1 MTSRVA
7 IRAEGVSKR
16 YFRGASPASQGP
28 SRWLARLTAP
38 ARRAGAVLRG
48 RLADASDVAF
58 WALEDISFSVRPGEI
73 LGLVGRNGAGKTTLL
88 RLLSGITRPTLGR
101 IGIRG
106 RVGSLL
112 EVSIGFHPNL
122 TGREN
127 IFLYGA
133 MLGLRRAEVAARLD
147 EIVAYAE
154 VAPLLY
160 TPMRFYS
167 TGMYARL
174 AFAVASVLAPDILL
188 VDEVLSVS
196 DAGFQR
202 RSLETI
208 AQRAREGG
216 TVLFVS
222 HNLDAVAAL
231 CTRCLRIEQGRLVDE
246 GATAEVLSRFRSHM
260 APSDENPE

>member
-1 MTSRVA
+1 MTSPVV
-7 IRAEGVSKR
+7 IQAEGVSKR
-16 YFRGASPASQGP
+16 YFRGAGPPSQGGA
-28 SRWLARLTAP
+28 RWSARLSAP
-38 ARRAGAVLRG
+38 FRRAGAVLRG
-48 RLADASDVAF
+48 RLADASDTAF
-58 WALEDISFSVRPGEI
+58 WALEDISFSVQQGEI
-73 LGLVGRNGAGKTTLL
+73 LGVVGHNGAGKTTLL
-88 RLLSGITRPTLGR
+88 RLLSGITRPTRGR

-133 MLGLRRAEVAARLD
+133 MLGLRRAEVAAQLD
-147 EIVAYAE
+147 AIVAYAE
-154 VAPLLY
+154 VEPVLY

-196 DAGFQR
+196 DTGFQR

-208 AQRAREGG
+208 ARRAQEGG

-222 HNLDAVAAL
+222 HNLEAVRSL
-231 CTRCLRIEQGRLVDE
+231 CTRCLRIETGQIVDE
-246 GATAEVLSRFRSHM
+246 GPPDQVLSRFQSLLERRP
-260 APSDENPE
+260 A